1 MEVPELPL
9 HLPESGRPH
18 RPSQE
23 ATAAVVYRREVE
35 WTRRWLVPPCLMK
48 HQNPQSI
55 TSTSPA
61 DDALLAPALLPSPL
75 WSSLTRGRFDDGWA
89 CGFRESILANPSA

>member
-1 MEVPELPL
+1 GGARASSLSTREWSPSSSKPGGDCCCCVPAGGGVDSPMVGAAVLDEA
-9 HLPESGRPH
+9 PESP
-18 RPSQE
+18 
-23 ATAAVVYRREVE
+23 
-35 WTRRWLVPPCLMK
+35 
-48 HQNPQSI
+48 I